1 VRGGERALDA
11 EVVGHQQPA
20 VQERMAA
27 RFSDVE
33 QLYPDDIAEAV
44 KYIVTSPRRRAVAQI
59 VIRPTD
65 QV

>member
-1 VRGGERALDA
+1 
-11 EVVGHQQPA
+11 VVGPGLTQTELAGHQQPA

-33 QLYPDDIAEAV
+33 
-44 KYIVTSPRRRAVAQI
+44 I